1 VEDPAV
7 VKPHAEPGRSRD
19 RSLPL
24 AQRLRQAFGIA
35 APLAR
40 SDGQRQ
46 LQLESELE
54 EARRLG
60 RWLSDDEREQIARE
74 RALLDQRFAQE
85 QRRRRSLLLL
95 AVCLLLPPFW
105 PLAVGLTAYL
115 IFPRT
120 TRTLTIVL
128 AVLAVVGVV
137 LMLAALI
144 ALVVLLH

>member
-1 VEDPAV
+1 V

-95 AVCLLLPPFW
+95 LAVCLLLPPFW